1 VLNRVPFIAVSLL
14 AALAAV
20 SLTLAA
26 PQENAAADL
35 HFEITL
41 AKGLTPDVPDG
52 RLLLVLS
59 RDPDVEPRSAIGET
73 GLKAPPLLG
82 VDVKGLTAHSKIVID
97 RKAAIFPLAN
107 LAKLPSGD
115 YRVQAVFHSNRD
127 LNLPDAPGNLFSD
140 PVSVKLDP
148 ARGGVKLELAHKI
161 PEEQPP
167 LETDYVKYVKI
178 KSELLSKFHGR
189 PMFLRAG
196 VILPRD
202 FDKDKDRVYPLF
214 VRSGGYGTRYTHV
227 DAQMA
232 KETPFRKLW
241 LADQTPRMLF
251 LHLDGAGPYGD
262 PYQVNSAN
270 NGPYGD
276 AITQELIP
284 FVEKKYRGIGQ
295 SYARVVEGHS
305 TGGWVSLALQIYYAD
320 FFNGC
325 WSHAP
330 DPVDF
335 RAYELIDIY
344 SDDNAYVNRLGFE
357 RPANRTV
364 DGDTRYDVRHE
375 CLLEVVLGR
384 GDRWELSGKDWCA
397 WNAAFGPRGADGLP
411 KPLWDGKTGQIDRT
425 VLEHWQQ
432 YDLRRVLQ
440 KHWPVLGPRLKGKL
454 HIWVGEADD
463 YFLNNAVHL
472 LDDFLTEA
480 KPAYD
485 GTITY
490 GPRKDHSW
498 RGLTDKQIME
508 DMAAAIEKGRKERG
522 GAPKP

>member
-1 VLNRVPFIAVSLL
+1 MLKRATFVSTSLVGLVAALSLVL
-14 AALAAV
+14 AAEPDQA
-20 SLTLAA
+20 T
-26 PQENAAADL
+26 DL
-35 HFEITL
+35 RFEITV
-41 AKGLTPDVPDG
+41 AKGLTPQAADG
-52 RLLLVLS
+52 RLLLVLG
-59 RDPDVEPRSAIGET
+59 RDPDVEPRQSIGDT
-73 GLKAPPLLG
+73 GRNAAPLLG
-82 VDVKGLTAHSKIVID
+82 VDVKGLVANSKIVVD
-97 RKAAIFPLAN
+97 RKAAIFPIAN
-107 LAKLPSGD
+107 LAKLPPGE

-127 LNLPDAPGNLFSD
+127 LNLHDAPGNLYSD
-140 PVSVKLDP
+140 PVAVKLDP
-148 ARGGVKLELAHKI
+148 VKGGVVKLELAHKI
-161 PEEQPP
+161 PNEQPP
-167 LETDYVKYVKI
+167 EETEYVKYVKI

-202 FDKDKDRVYPLF
+202 FDKEKDRTYPLF
-214 VRSGGYGTRYTHV
+214 VRIGGYGTRYTHV
-227 DAQMA
+227 DGLMQRGSD
-232 KETPFRKLW
+232 FRKLW

-276 AITQELIP
+276 AVTQELIP
-284 FVEKKYRGIGQ
+284 FVEKKFRGIGQ
-295 SYARVVEGHS
+295 PYARVLEGHS
-305 TGGWVSLALQIYYAD
+305 TGGWVSLALQIFYPD

-344 SDDNAYVNRLGFE
+344 ADENAYVNKYGFE
-357 RPANRTV
+357 RPANREIS
-364 DGDTRYDVRHE
+364 GETRYDVRHE

-397 WNAAFGPRGADGLP
+397 WNAVYGPRGDDGSP
-411 KPLWDGKTGQIDRT
+411 KPLWDGKTGQIDRS
-425 VLEHWQQ
+425 VVEHWKQ

-440 KHWPVLGPRLKGKL
+440 KNWPMLGPKLKGKI
-454 HIWVGEADD
+454 HIWVGDADT

-472 LDDFLTEA
+472 LDDFLTKA
-480 KPAYD
+480 KPAYE

-490 GPRKDHSW
+490 GPRKDHGW
-498 RGLTDKQIME
+498 RGITDKQIME
-508 DMAAAIEKGRKERG
+508 DMAAAIEKGRKEREG
-522 GAPKP
+522 K